1 MADMVTDKYDRD
13 INTNAL
19 LSNDLE
25 GLRQYR
31 AKKTQ
36 SKKLDDV
43 CNDINN
49 LKEDLASI
57 KDAIQIILKNR

>member
-1 MADMVTDKYDRD
+1 MADMLTDKYDRD
-13 INTNAL
+13 VNTNAL

-25 GLRQYR
+25 GLIQYR